1 MQRYKINVLPL
12 QRSIFKKNI
21 MDNKKSLQTNYS
33 ELTDTLVDITHYAV
47 TEQKI
52 NTICFY
58 PVTIDD
64 ENNLEIK
71 IRKEEDKYKILL
83 FGDKWKTIKRSDIED
98 LEILL
103 TLNQLLIQSF
113 KIIKNIE
120 QYNK

>member
-1 MQRYKINVLPL
+1 MK
-12 QRSIFKKNI
+12 
-21 MDNKKSLQTNYS
+21 TNSNYD
-33 ELTDTLVDITHYAV
+33 ELTDVLVYITHCAV
-47 TEQKI
+47 TEQEI
-52 NTICFY
+52 NTIAFY

-103 TLNQLLIQSF
+103 TLNQILIQAF
-113 KIIKNIE
+113 KIVKQLE
-120 QYNK
+120 QNNN